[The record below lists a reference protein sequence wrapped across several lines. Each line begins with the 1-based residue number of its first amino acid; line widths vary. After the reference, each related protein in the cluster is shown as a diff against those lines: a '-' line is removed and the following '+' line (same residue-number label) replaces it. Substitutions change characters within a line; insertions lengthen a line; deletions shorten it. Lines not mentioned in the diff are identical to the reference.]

1 MTEYLYLYSYADSI
15 DPTYSIPML
24 QFNINYSLSNF
35 YPYKF
40 KNYNLSSDL
49 GLYQMINFL
58 NKMKS
63 SNRYQVIVVDVGIF
77 WRYYKWIYNPVIRIP
92 GSTTTSYIL
101 GFWHKYKELY
111 QIIYSKSIKYFF
123 GPIFGQLYSEANIL
137 LKPKLGVLEY
147 YFTWL
152 MLAYHKR

>member
-1 MTEYLYLYSYADSI
+1 
-15 DPTYSIPML
+15 
-24 QFNINYSLSNF
+24 
-35 YPYKF
+35 
-40 KNYNLSSDL
+40 
-49 GLYQMINFL
+49 
-58 NKMKS
+58 MKT

-77 WRYYKWIYNPVIRIP
+77 WRYYKWIYNPIIRIP

-101 GFWHKYKELY
+101 GFWHTYKELC

-152 MLAYHKR
+152 MLAYPFIKDKLYEFISKSQYHIKSTLKNIKFLFESAIPFVCHYFISIF